1 MRAHRWLLALA
12 LAALLA
18 LLPACAGSGGV
29 PPQSQGETAPA
40 ETADETPEAMPDAVP
55 EETPDEPVDEVTE
68 TPEETAE
75 VTLEEMPEVTPEETP
90 SEAPEEPQA
99 PAEPAAYDP
108 TTPVASEE
116 FVLSNGV
123 AMDMTY
129 EAVLDCLG
137 DGPDAPETPGGDT
150 VTIQWDGILYGFYPA
165 EDGSYR
171 LDYINLSEECKDV
184 TIFRGIG
191 VGMPID
197 EVFAKIPA
205 WDTELKQWAIQTIYD
220 EGSCR
225 STLSFVA
232 LSYYAL
238 DIFSPDYHAAIT
250 FSRAETAVKWVE
262 IYDID

>member
-18 LLPACAGSGGV
+18 LLPACAQSGGV
-29 PPQSQGETAPA
+29 PPQRQGETAPA
-40 ETADETPEAMPDAVP
+40 ETADETPDAVP
-55 EETPDEPVDEVTE
+55 EETPDGPVDEETE
-68 TPEETAE
+68 DAPEET
-75 VTLEEMPEVTPEETP
+75 PEVTPEETP
-90 SEAPEEPQA
+90 SEAPEEPQEQPQA
-99 PAEPAAYDP
+99 PAELAAYDP

-129 EAVLDCLG
+129 EAVLACLG

-197 EVFAKIPA
+197 EVFTKMPA

-232 LSYYAL
+232 LSYYVL
-238 DIFSPDYHAAIT
+238 DVYTPDYHAAIT

-262 IYDID
+262 IYKCD

>member
-1 MRAHRWLLALA
+1 MRVDRWLLALA
-12 LAALLA
+12 LAAVLA
-18 LLPACAGSGGV
+18 ALPACAQSGGV
-29 PPQSQGETAPA
+29 PPQRQGETAAETQEVPAETPEEPADEVTEETSELPEELAEETPQEAPEDAPAEPEAESETAPA
-40 ETADETPEAMPDAVP
+40 EPAV
-55 EETPDEPVDEVTE
+55 
-68 TPEETAE
+68 
-75 VTLEEMPEVTPEETP
+75 
-90 SEAPEEPQA
+90 
-99 PAEPAAYDP
+99 YDP
-108 TTPVASEE
+108 TAPVASEE

-129 EAVLDCLG
+129 AAVLVCLG

-150 VTIQWDGILYGFYPA
+150 VTIQWDGILYGFYPD
-165 EDGSYR
+165 EDGVYR
-171 LDYINLSEECKDV
+171 LDYLNLSEDCRDV

-225 STLSFVA
+225 STLSYVA
-232 LSYYAL
+232 LSYYVL
-238 DIFSPDYHAAIT
+238 NVYTPDYHAAIT

-262 IYDID
+262 FYGID

>member
-18 LLPACAGSGGV
+18 LLPACAGSGGA

-55 EETPDEPVDEVTE
+55 EETPDEPVDEETEDAPEELPEEPAESE
-68 TPEETAE
+68 TPQED
-75 VTLEEMPEVTPEETP
+75 
-90 SEAPEEPQA
+90 APEEPESA
-99 PAEPAAYDP
+99 PAAEPEPAAYDP

-129 EAVLDCLG
+129 EAVLACLG
-137 DGPDAPETPGGDT
+137 DVPDAPETPGGDT

-171 LDYINLSEECKDV
+171 LDYLNLSEECKDV

-205 WDTELKQWAIQTIYD
+205 WDTELKQWAVQTIYD

>member
-18 LLPACAGSGGV
+18 LLPACAGSGGA
-29 PPQSQGETAPA
+29 PPQSQGEMAPA

-55 EETPDEPVDEVTE
+55 EETPDEPVDEETE
-68 TPEETAE
+68 D
-75 VTLEEMPEVTPEETP
+75 
-90 SEAPEEPQA
+90 APEEPESA
-99 PAEPAAYDP
+99 PAAEPEPAAYDP

-129 EAVLDCLG
+129 EAVLACLG
-137 DGPDAPETPGGDT
+137 DVPDAPETPGGDT

-205 WDTELKQWAIQTIYD
+205 WDTELKQWAVQTIYD

>member
-1 MRAHRWLLALA
+1 MRVDRWLLALA
-12 LAALLA
+12 LAAVLA
-18 LLPACAGSGGV
+18 ALPACAQSGGV
-29 PPQSQGETAPA
+29 PPQRQGETAAETQEVPAETPEEPADEVTEETSELPEELAEETPQEAPEDAPAEPEAESETAPA
-40 ETADETPEAMPDAVP
+40 EPAV
-55 EETPDEPVDEVTE
+55 
-68 TPEETAE
+68 
-75 VTLEEMPEVTPEETP
+75 
-90 SEAPEEPQA
+90 
-99 PAEPAAYDP
+99 YDP
-108 TTPVASEE
+108 TAPVASEE

-129 EAVLDCLG
+129 AAVLVCLG

-150 VTIQWDGILYGFYPA
+150 VTIQWDGILYGFYPD
-165 EDGSYR
+165 EDGVYR
-171 LDYINLSEECKDV
+171 LDYLNLSEDCRDV

-225 STLSFVA
+225 STLSYVA
-232 LSYYAL
+232 LSYYVL
-238 DIFSPDYHAAIT
+238 NVYTPGCHAAIT

-262 IYDID
+262 FYGID